1 MRGFLLPAVL
11 LLGTLMLIM
20 GMALMTSKTYQ
31 QRQLS
36 ESALGLQALE
46 LARAGLEDGRVKLLK
61 DPKFP
66 PPSIHGQ
73 NRFCYSQALDS
84 SQGKRIGLFQ
94 VELDWSYDQSPYDV
108 LKLRSTGWL
117 GASPEQ
123 AQAQRTVEAAFRMET
138 GGWTMIRYD
147 EF

>member
-108 LKLRSTGWL
+108 LKLRSTGWGCKP
-117 GASPEQ
+117 GAGPGP
-123 AQAQRTVEAAFRMET
+123 ANGR
-138 GGWTMIRYD
+138 GGLSHGNRRLD
-147 EF
+147 HDSLR